1 MKAIILAAG
10 RGSRLG
16 ALTDQRPKALV
27 EFNGIPLIERTVRT
41 LRAAG
46 ITEIGIVAGY
56 RSDMLAPY
64 ADRLFVNSLWSTTGI
79 RQSLGAAHEW
89 LNADVCIVS
98 YGDIF
103 YSSDL
108 VSALMKKDEDIDLAF
123 DPQAVTLW
131 QQRFDQPLDDMER
144 FVIDNG
150 RVCEIGHRADTL
162 EQIQGQYMGL
172 FKLTPLGWQALNR
185 QLELMS
191 PNHRDHVDMTSLFS
205 LLIEAG
211 GRVGG
216 TPTNAPWGEID
227 CPSDVQLYERIYP
240 GL

>member
-27 EFNGIPLIERTVRT
+27 TFNGVPLIERTVRT

-64 ADRLFVNSLWSTTGI
+64 ADRLFINPLWSTTGI
-79 RQSLGAAHEW
+79 RQSLSAAHEW
-89 LNADVCIVS
+89 LDSQACVVS

-103 YSSDL
+103 YSSEL
-108 VSALMKKDEDIDLAF
+108 VSALMQKNEDIDLAF
-123 DPQAVTLW
+123 DPQAVKLW
-131 QQRFDQPLDDMER
+131 QQRFDQPLEDMER

-150 RVCEIGHRADTL
+150 RICEIGHRAETL

-172 FKLTPLGWQALNR
+172 FKLTPAGWHALNG
-185 QLELMS
+185 QLERLS
-191 PNHRDHVDMTSLFS
+191 SEQREQVDMTSLFS

-211 GRVGG
+211 VRVGG

-240 GL
+240 QL